1 MYKIAFFI
9 SNLIVCVGAGV
20 GTTAQCAKS
29 IRGCWN
35 LRLFDLFAKRG
46 VNV

>member
-20 GTTAQCAKS
+20 GTTAQCAGKNQYVVV
-29 IRGCWN
+29 GT
-35 LRLFDLFAKRG
+35 
-46 VNV
+46 